1 MPDGNLDY
9 LGRIDDQ
16 VKITGFRIELGEIES
31 AVNDINFIN
40 SCCVLPIE
48 KGLSK
53 KLVCYY
59 VPELSKIS
67 LSIRNEPVKND
78 ERFSNKAEELLT
90 GSKASITR
98 QIEVNLRSVLQSKL
112 PDYLMPARFIM
123 LEKLPLTA
131 NGKIDKKRLAV

>member
-1 MPDGNLDY
+1 M
-9 LGRIDDQ
+9 
-16 VKITGFRIELGEIES
+16 KIAGFRIELGEIES
-31 AVNDINFIN
+31 AVNGINFID
-40 SCCVLPIE
+40 SCCVLAIE
-48 KGLSK
+48 NGLSK

-78 ERFSNKAEELLT
+78 ERFSNKGEKLLT
-90 GSKASITR
+90 SSKASITR
-98 QIEVNLRSVLQSKL
+98 QIQVNLRSVLQSKL
-112 PDYLMPARFIM
+112 PDYLMPARFIK

>member
-1 MPDGNLDY
+1 MPDGNRDY

-16 VKITGFRIELGEIES
+16 VKISGFRIELGEIES
-31 AVNDINFIN
+31 AVNGINLIN
-40 SCCVLPIE
+40 SCCVLAIE

-59 VPELSKIS
+59 VPELRKIS

-98 QIEVNLRSVLQSKL
+98 QIEVNLRSVLQ
-112 PDYLMPARFIM
+112 
-123 LEKLPLTA
+123 
-131 NGKIDKKRLAV
+131 

>member
-16 VKITGFRIELGEIES
+16 VKIAGFRIELGEIES
-31 AVNDINFIN
+31 AINGINFIN
-40 SCCVLPIE
+40 SCCVLAIE

-78 ERFSNKAEELLT
+78 ERFSNKGEKLLT
-90 GSKASITR
+90 SSKASITR
-98 QIEVNLRSVLQSKL
+98 QIQVNLRSVLQSKL
-112 PDYLMPARFIM
+112 PDYLMPARFIK